1 MKWRIHTHTVLLLV
15 IKKNI
20 MWPSLGLH
28 SVWAWLST
36 VTAKEIS
43 DIIVIESD
51 VLLKRKVGFEMQIR
65 IYWVFYDIVEEWKN
79 FGLWWEEKNDN

>member
-1 MKWRIHTHTVLLLV
+1 MLLLV

-20 MWPSLGLH
+20 TWPSLGLH
-28 SVWAWLST
+28 SERVWTWLPA

-43 DIIVIESD
+43 DKIVIESD
-51 VLLKRKVGFEMQIR
+51 VLLKKRMGFEMQIR

-79 FGLWWEEKNDN
+79 SGLSWEEKNDN